1 MYLYIYNDIY
11 IYILGCVYIYNLQYY
26 NGIYIQYTGI
36 YMVREREEK
45 KRNRCNRK
53 CVSIYIYTYIY
64 IYTIYIYTYIH
75 ITKLWDVSSDI
86 SGECHGIT
94 NKPE

>member
-11 IYILGCVYIYNLQYY
+11 IYIGMCIYIYNLQYY

-45 KRNRCNRK
+45 KRNRYNRK
-53 CVSIYIYTYIY
+53 CVSIYIYTHTYIY
-64 IYTIYIYTYIH
+64 IQYTYIH
-75 ITKLWDVSSDI
+75 IYTLQNCGMYQVI
-86 SGECHGIT
+86 YQGNVMG
-94 NKPE
+94 